1 MLSSVLVSSLE
12 SAVQSQVQPE
22 GAVQWSRAAHPG
34 WDKFLLAAGGA
45 RTHQGVS
52 GRGTRSSGLL
62 AGLAMGNGSVLGV
75 GIRTSRRST
84 VV

>member
-1 MLSSVLVSSLE
+1 M
-12 SAVQSQVQPE
+12 QSQVQPE

-45 RTHQGVS
+45 RAHQGVS

-62 AGLAMGNGSVLGV
+62 AGLAMAMAINGSVLGV